1 MHISELAYKYRVFY
15 WTLVAALVF
24 GGVYAFIKIAKLE
37 DPEIVV
43 MQAMVVTIYPGASA
57 EEVEEQV
64 TNVLENEIRTIDN
77 IALIKSTSAANT
89 SQISVTLSFTV
100 PEDEITQYWDVLRR
114 KVNGAVSKLPSGCM
128 APMVMDDFSDVY
140 GMFYAVRG
148 EGFSK
153 AELNKYA
160 NYIKKEL
167 LVVEG
172 VKRIEVIGYQPPV
185 VNIELVPEKLAQLG
199 VYPVQVL
206 MAVNSQLSPV
216 YGGSYEQQGSSLRI
230 NVDGRVTSI
239 DDIRNMTINGFEDDQ
254 MKLSDIANVSWGEAE
269 PARFSMMY
277 NGVEALGLAIS
288 MESDCNVIDVGER
301 VEARLDELMGMIP
314 VGVTMDKIFF
324 QPDKVSEAI
333 DGFMINLVESV
344 LVVVLVLM
352 FTMGFRSGVIIGI
365 GLVLTVLAT
374 FPILYML
381 DGTLQRISLGAFIVA
396 MGMLVDNAIVVQ
408 DGIIVDLQMKK
419 GVRYALF
426 NTAKKTAM
434 PLLGAT
440 SIAVI
445 TFLPVYLSPDTAG
458 VYVGDL
464 FLVLCISLLLSWV
477 FALTQVPIFS
487 SFMLPIRKLSKAPT
501 SPFDRPFY
509 KKMEKLLH
517 IMMDKKVTTVTV
529 AAVLLG
535 VALFGFKYVNMTFFP
550 DFNYNQG
557 IIEYTIPRKDVAVKD
572 VLADMKDISDTLL
585 QMEGIRAVTASHG
598 MTPIRYCLVR
608 PFNQTGDNYAEFIV
622 EFDDFKTM
630 KKMRSKIE
638 DYLSEAYP
646 DAMTRFRMYNL
657 SIMAS
662 HTVEVEFTGPDMN
675 VLRQLEEKAEDVMR
689 RNPLVV
695 QRSIQ
700 SAQDPPS
707 KTLVAHYAEE
717 AARAIGTSRTD
728 ISNTFLAAT
737 DGMPIGNLW
746 KDDAAYPIYL
756 KLRNADGSRITYLDN
771 LPVWNMIPNIG
782 AIDEKD
788 VSDVVFGTQ
797 TTADLQKKVVS
808 SVPMSQVVDGID
820 LAFEE
825 AVIYHTNGHRAIEA
839 QCDPVEWSSPSDAR
853 SYMLDEIENIE
864 LPEGYSMRWVGEY
877 DLSKMALTNI
887 INLLPLAAVLI
898 VFVLVLLFNNIR
910 KTLIVLL
917 CLPLAAIGIVPG
929 LLIFDQPFSFVA
941 IVGTIGMAGMLIKNS
956 IVLIDEIDVQMKSG
970 VVAYDAVIKATV
982 SRIRPVMMA
991 SLTTIL
997 GMIPL
1002 LPDPM
1007 YGALAVTVMCGL
1019 LVGTIITLVI
1029 LPIIYA
1035 LFFKIKQS

>member
-1 MHISELAYKYRVFY
+1 M
-15 WTLVAALVF
+15 
-24 GGVYAFIKIAKLE
+24 
-37 DPEIVV
+37 
-43 MQAMVVTIYPGASA
+43 
-57 EEVEEQV
+57 
-64 TNVLENEIRTIDN
+64 
-77 IALIKSTSAANT
+77 
-89 SQISVTLSFTV
+89 
-100 PEDEITQYWDVLRR
+100 
-114 KVNGAVSKLPSGCM
+114 
-128 APMVMDDFSDVY
+128 
-140 GMFYAVRG
+140 
-148 EGFSK
+148 
-153 AELNKYA
+153 
-160 NYIKKEL
+160 
-167 LVVEG
+167 
-172 VKRIEVIGYQPPV
+172 
-185 VNIELVPEKLAQLG
+185 
-199 VYPVQVL
+199 
-206 MAVNSQLSPV
+206 
-216 YGGSYEQQGSSLRI
+216 
-230 NVDGRVTSI
+230 
-239 DDIRNMTINGFEDDQ
+239 
-254 MKLSDIANVSWGEAE
+254 
-269 PARFSMMY
+269 
-277 NGVEALGLAIS
+277 
-288 MESDCNVIDVGER
+288 
-301 VEARLDELMGMIP
+301 
-314 VGVTMDKIFF
+314 
-324 QPDKVSEAI
+324 
-333 DGFMINLVESV
+333 
-344 LVVVLVLM
+344 
-352 FTMGFRSGVIIGI
+352 
-365 GLVLTVLAT
+365 
-374 FPILYML
+374 
-381 DGTLQRISLGAFIVA
+381 
-396 MGMLVDNAIVVQ
+396 
-408 DGIIVDLQMKK
+408 
-419 GVRYALF
+419 
-426 NTAKKTAM
+426 
-434 PLLGAT
+434 
-440 SIAVI
+440 
-445 TFLPVYLSPDTAG
+445 
-458 VYVGDL
+458 
-464 FLVLCISLLLSWV
+464 
-477 FALTQVPIFS
+477 
-487 SFMLPIRKLSKAPT
+487 
-501 SPFDRPFY
+501 
-509 KKMEKLLH
+509 
-517 IMMDKKVTTVTV
+517 
-529 AAVLLG
+529 
-535 VALFGFKYVNMTFFP
+535 
-550 DFNYNQG
+550 
-557 IIEYTIPRKDVAVKD
+557 
-572 VLADMKDISDTLL
+572 LADMKDISDTLL

-746 KDDAAYPIYL
+746 KGDAAYPIYL

>member
-1 MHISELAYKYRVFY
+1 MHISELAYKYKVIF

-24 GGVYAFIKIAKLE
+24 GGVYAYLKIAKLE

-43 MQAMVVTIYPGASA
+43 MQAMIVTIYPGASA
-57 EEVEEQV
+57 EEVEMQV

-77 IALIKSTSAANT
+77 IEEIRSTSLANT
-89 SQISVTLSFTV
+89 SQISVTLSFSV
-100 PEDEITQYWDVLRR
+100 PEEEITQYWDVLRR
-114 KVNGAVSKLPSGCM
+114 KVTAAVSKLPSGCM
-128 APMVMDDFSDVY
+128 TPMVLDDFSDVY
-140 GMFYAVRG
+140 GMFYAMRG
-148 EGFSK
+148 EGFTK
-153 AELNKYA
+153 DELNKYA

-167 LVVEG
+167 LVVDG

-199 VYPVQVL
+199 VYPAQVL

-216 YGGSYEQQGSSLRI
+216 YGGAYEQQGNSLRI

-239 DDIRNMTINGFEDDQ
+239 EDIRNLSINGFEGDR
-254 MKLSDIANVSWGEAE
+254 MRLSDIANVNWGDAE
-269 PARFSMMY
+269 PARFAMMY
-277 NGVEALGLAIS
+277 GGDPALGIAIS
-288 MESDCNVIDVGER
+288 MESGCNVIEVGER
-301 VEARLDELMGMIP
+301 VEKRLGELMAMVP
-314 VGVTMDKIFF
+314 VGVTLDKIFF

-333 DGFMINLVESV
+333 NGFMINLVESV
-344 LVVVLVLM
+344 VVVVLVLM

-365 GLVLTVLAT
+365 GLLLTILAT

-477 FALTQVPIFS
+477 FALTQVPVFS
-487 SFMLPIRKLSKAPT
+487 SFMLPIRKLGRTEVA
-501 SPFDRPFY
+501 PFDRPFY
-509 KKMEKLLH
+509 KKMERVLH
-517 IMMDKKVTTVTV
+517 VMMDKKVTTVTV
-529 AAVLLG
+529 AVVLLA
-535 VALFGFKYVNMTFFP
+535 VSLFGFNYVNMTFFP
-550 DFNYNQG
+550 DFNYNQA

-572 VLADMKDISDTLL
+572 VMTAMKEISDSLL
-585 QMEGIRAVTASHG
+585 RMDGVKAVTASHG
-598 MTPIRYCLVR
+598 MTPVRYCLVR

-622 EFDDFKTM
+622 EFDDFKTIE
-630 KKMRSKIE
+630 KMRPQIE
-638 DYLSEAYP
+638 KYLVETYP

-662 HTVEVEFTGPDMN
+662 HTVEVEFTGPDLD
-675 VLRQLEEKAEDVMR
+675 VLRQLEQKAEAVMR
-689 RNPLVV
+689 KNPYVV

-700 SAQDPPS
+700 SGQDMPS
-707 KTLVAHYAEE
+707 KTLVAHYATE
-717 AARAIGTSRTD
+717 AARAIGTSRSD

-737 DGMPIGNLW
+737 DGIPIGNLW
-746 KDDAAYPIYL
+746 EGDASYPIYL
-756 KLRNADGSRITYLDN
+756 KLRNADGSRITYMDN

-782 AIDEKD
+782 VIDEKD
-788 VSDVVFGTQ
+788 ISDVVFGTQ
-797 TTADLQKKVVS
+797 TNADLKKKVVS
-808 SVPMSQVVDGID
+808 SVPMSQVIDGID
-820 LAFEE
+820 LGFEE
-825 AVIYHTNGHRAIEA
+825 SVIYHTNGHRSIEA

-853 SYMLDEIENIE
+853 SHMLKEMDQIE

-877 DLSKMALTNI
+877 DLSKKALTNI
-887 INLLPLAAVLI
+887 INLLPVAAVLI
-898 VFVLVLLFNNIR
+898 IFVLVLLFNNVR

-929 LLIFDQPFSFVA
+929 LLIFNQPFSFVA

-956 IVLIDEIDVQMKSG
+956 IVLIDEIDVQMKTG
-970 VVAYDAVIKATV
+970 IVAYDAVIKATV

-1035 LFFKIKQS
+1035 LFFKVKKS

>member
-408 DGIIVDLQMKK
+408 DGIIVDL
-419 GVRYALF
+419 L
-426 NTAKKTAM
+426 
-434 PLLGAT
+434 
-440 SIAVI
+440 
-445 TFLPVYLSPDTAG
+445 
-458 VYVGDL
+458 
-464 FLVLCISLLLSWV
+464 
-477 FALTQVPIFS
+477 
-487 SFMLPIRKLSKAPT
+487 LPIRKLSKAPT

-746 KDDAAYPIYL
+746 KGNAAYPIYL